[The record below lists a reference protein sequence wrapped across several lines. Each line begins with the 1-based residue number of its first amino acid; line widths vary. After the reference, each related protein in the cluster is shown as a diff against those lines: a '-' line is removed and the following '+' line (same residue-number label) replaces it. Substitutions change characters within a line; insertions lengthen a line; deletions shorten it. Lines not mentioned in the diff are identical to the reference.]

1 MLLFLSEIG
10 NRIARFHL
18 RGENIEMKIERLLVG
33 TTMLVA
39 GPLMAE
45 TVVDLNG
52 ETVTIDNTYF
62 NTLLNNNANGE
73 VRLTNGALSSGDY
86 AQSGMAAGTI
96 ILDGVDWTA
105 SGKINLAVSSAD
117 DTFTLRLKGGAK
129 VTTSGEYSSS
139 YSGSGT
145 VALEVTDGS
154 TAVFG
159 ADSYAC
165 YNSSSSINPKCI
177 ITVDGEGSSLTAP
190 RLRVG
195 RNSSSGASACPF
207 EFTLNVT
214 NGAAIAFTGDG
225 LVLGANSA
233 AKTGTKARVNV
244 TTGSTMTTGQI
255 WYDKLIADCI
265 VCFDD
270 ATLTLGSDSDALNCR
285 DSTLTGQQF
294 VVGENGLTLAQS
306 ANAATIKFPL
316 SGSGAITKTGSQTVT
331 FSTNDQSLF
340 TGTLVAEEGTLALGS
355 FSYAAKG
362 VKFAGGTFTGAANF
376 TEESEFKYIFA
387 NGTDESVL
395 SSLSFTLADTDPE
408 YVYETSGEETW
419 AAGDGSWSV
428 RANWEPASTPA
439 MYDTVIFTNDD
450 DIATTY
456 DLSGIS
462 LGEIRKSGAG
472 TLTIANFA
480 AGAPVMTNFTG
491 GITLTGTVGTNP
503 FSTAE
508 DSLRIAGALDL
519 GGASQTTTTS
529 NGKTL
534 PVLYDGATIRNGTV
548 TINKSA
554 NAQWQPYGEIS
565 LVNATLN
572 LATGLRLGLFYN
584 ADTTLT
590 LDNATLNCP
599 DTSAAYIGTDNYKT
613 YVMRLV
619 NGGAYAGGADIAIG
633 RANATGI
640 LAITN
645 GTFNIGTKTMRLGS
659 RGSGKGTLAMNGG
672 TLTAG
677 EILLGE
683 TGQSTNSAS
692 AKLTFGGGAA
702 NTTVNAYII
711 NAVTN
716 SAGASVTFDGVK
728 LNHRRDGNL
737 FWDDEKS
744 ATPIFH
750 LAAGGLTIESEGAN
764 RVSTIPVTLDGEG
777 GITIAARIVSFAADQ
792 SYTGATTVKSGAT
805 MKVERTD
812 YAPIAFAGDVVFEEA
827 AAFAAPNIQDGKART
842 RVLSTTGTITGAENL
857 AKTDGNR
864 FFVVA
869 EDGKTV
875 LYYGKPQGMIVIF
888 R

>member
-1 MLLFLSEIG
+1 M
-10 NRIARFHL
+10 R
-18 RGENIEMKIERLLVG
+18 MKLNRLLVG
-33 TTMLVA
+33 SALLFTGTLV
-39 GPLMAE
+39 AE

-62 NTLLNNNANGE
+62 NTLLNGNANGE

-86 AQSGMAAGTI
+86 AQSEMAAGTI

-214 NGAAIAFTGDG
+214 NGAAVAFTGDG

-233 AKTGTKARVNV
+233 AKTGTKARINV

-265 VCFDD
+265 VYFDD
-270 ATLTLGSDSDALNCR
+270 ATLTLGSGNDALNSR
-285 DSTLTGQQF
+285 DSSPLDGQQF

-316 SGSGAITKTGSQTVT
+316 SGNGAITKTGSQTVT

-355 FSYAAKG
+355 LSYAAKA
-362 VKFAGGTFTGAANF
+362 VKFAGGTFTGAASF

-395 SSLSFTLADTDPE
+395 TSLSFTLADTDPE
-408 YVYETSGEETW
+408 YIYETSGEETW

-439 MYDTVIFTNDD
+439 MYDTVIFTNED

-508 DSLRIAGALDL
+508 DALRIAGTLDL

-529 NGKTL
+529 DGKSL
-534 PVLYDGATIRNGTV
+534 PVLYNGATIKNGTL

-572 LATGLRLGLFYN
+572 LATGLRLGLYYN

-619 NGGAYAGGADIAIG
+619 NGGAYSGGADIAIG

-659 RGSGKGTLAMNGG
+659 RDGGKGTLAMNGG

-683 TGQSTNSAS
+683 TGQSINGTS

-777 GITIAARIVSFAADQ
+777 GVSIAARTVSFAADQ
-792 SYTGATTVKSGAT
+792 SYTGATTVKDGAT
-805 MKVERTD
+805 MGVTRTD
-812 YAPIAFAGDVVFEEA
+812 YAPIAFKGDIVFEEG
-827 AAFAAPNIQDGKART
+827 AAFATPEIEAGRSKTA
-842 RVLSTTGTITGAENL
+842 VLSTTGTISGVENL
-857 AKTDGNR
+857 AATGGER
-864 FFVVA
+864 FFTDRA
-869 EDGKTV
+869 ANGSTV
-875 LYYGKPQGMIVIF
+875 LYYGNPQGLLIIF